1 MLFNI
6 FSLQIDELIEF
17 WDQEHEFTAKEQ
29 AWAVNSYQWGF

>member
-17 WDQEHEFTAKEQ
+17 WDQEHDFTAKEQ
-29 AWAVNSYQWGF
+29 AWAVNSIKWGF